1 MPSFHPDLRG
11 SSFRGKRKLA
21 KEVNQLKDCM
31 TVSSNQ
37 EGLWEF
43 RSDGSPET
51 CGLYLVTNPD
61 MLIELEIIE
70 NDIDCQSGMV
80 VVIFIRKY
88 QNFHIKLNC

>member
-21 KEVNQLKDCM
+21 EEVKQLRDCM

-88 QNFHIKLNC
+88 QIFRIKLNC